1 MAIFTSNDKPTK
13 TDTSSTIISKSAKI
27 KGNID
32 IATKLHIEGFIEGD
46 IKSNNLISIGVNGK
60 IKGNIIAKKVIIK
73 GEIEGNIDCDEL
85 EILEG
90 GKVRGDII
98 IKSIMIEKNGLF
110 EGTSKIKGKNASKSL
125 WIIKRK

>member
-1 MAIFTSNDKPTK
+1 MAIFTSNDKSTK

-27 KGNID
+27 TGNID
-32 IATKLHIEGFIEGD
+32 VSTKIHIEGNIKGD
-46 IKSNNLISIGVNGK
+46 IKSNNLVSIGTNGK
-60 IKGNIIAKKVIIK
+60 IKGNINAKHVIVK

-98 IKSIMIEKNGLF
+98 IKSIMIEKNGMF
-110 EGTSKIKGKNASKSL
+110 EGTSKIKDKNASKSI
-125 WIIKRK
+125 WIFKRK